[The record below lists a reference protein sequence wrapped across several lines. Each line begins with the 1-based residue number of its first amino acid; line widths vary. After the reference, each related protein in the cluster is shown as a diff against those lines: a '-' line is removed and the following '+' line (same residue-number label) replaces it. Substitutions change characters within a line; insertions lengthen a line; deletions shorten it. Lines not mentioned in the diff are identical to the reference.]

1 MTPAADLS
9 ACACACHS
17 SYNETV
23 LRYFGRRR
31 RREAEAVQFGLII
44 AYQPQRAS
52 RPRATRQSLA
62 ISCSGCR
69 SRDALRNIG
78 FGYAAPAKKTAAT
91 NSGMSCARVMRVVI
105 ARHQPLHRPG
115 WRTRREGPGSQC
127 AEQLQSRP
135 GPLCETA
142 PTRSG
147 GASPLLPA
155 QIQNEAANKR
165 SPGRCPPRLPAA

>member
-91 NSGMSCARVMRVVI
+91 NSGMSCANKSHEGGYSTPPTPPPTGVANAARRPRQPVRRTITEPPRTTMRNRPD
-105 ARHQPLHRPG
+105 AQRGCEPL
-115 WRTRREGPGSQC
+115 
-127 AEQLQSRP
+127 A
-135 GPLCETA
+135 A
-142 PTRSG
+142 
-147 GASPLLPA
+147 GANS
-155 QIQNEAANKR
+155 KR
-165 SPGRCPPRLPAA
+165 SR

>member
-1 MTPAADLS
+1 MR
-9 ACACACHS
+9 H
-17 SYNETV
+17 
-23 LRYFGRRR
+23 R
-31 RREAEAVQFGLII
+31 QK
-44 AYQPQRAS
+44 
-52 RPRATRQSLA
+52 RQS
-62 ISCSGCR
+62 
-69 SRDALRNIG
+69 
-78 FGYAAPAKKTAAT
+78 AT

-165 SPGRCPPRLPAA
+165 SPGRCPPRLPAAGSCNSCPFNGTEEVVGSAPLAYYAQGRSQDADDCRKWKKLRGLTRS